1 MKSYEFTATVVPEMK
16 TLLQEMKDF
25 MTEGWEAFAVVERT
39 IFFKRE
45 KE

>member
-1 MKSYEFTATVVPEMK
+1 MQYEYTVSVVPETK

-45 KE
+45 KK